1 MTARTLAL
9 GIVALAAAACAAGT
23 AGPTPAA
30 SVSAASASVTPSS
43 AATPTA
49 TPSGTTTATRTGG
62 AQWTVT
68 DASTATVRVREQ
80 LAGFSLPSDAVLT
93 AKGAKGVFGP
103 LPDGTFTSDS
113 KISFDLSTLSSDSGQ
128 RDGFVKRSTL
138 NVSQFPT
145 ADFVPLTVTG
155 VALPLAEGDF
165 SGTLSGRM
173 TIRGISKDVT
183 FTVKGT
189 RGGSR
194 LTATATADPALT
206 FGQFGMT
213 PPTIAGRVLSIV
225 DAIHLTVEIVATG
238 G

>member
-1 MTARTLAL
+1 MTARTLVL
-9 GIVALAAAACAAGT
+9 GIVALVAAACAVGT

-30 SVSAASASVTPSS
+30 SVSATPASATPSS
-43 AATPTA
+43 AATPVA
-49 TPSGTTTATRTGG
+49 TPSGTTTRTGA

-93 AKGAKGVFGP
+93 ASGGKGVFGP

-145 ADFVPLTVTG
+145 ADFVPLKLTG
-155 VALPLAEGDF
+155 VVLPLAGSDF

-173 TIRGISKDVT
+173 TIRGITKDVS

-189 RGGSR
+189 RSGSR